1 MLLSR
6 LLESTGYKGKFKD
19 REISFITD
27 NSENVTSS
35 SLFVCIKGA
44 RGDGHRYGRD
54 AARKGAVI
62 VCEHSI
68 GVSDEII
75 VKDTRRAYAD
85 FCGAFF
91 SNPARRMKLIG
102 ITGTNGKTT
111 TAFLLK
117 DIFEKNGYKCGLV
130 GTVQDMAGDTVFYS
144 ERTTPDSFELNCLFS
159 KMVKRG
165 CGYCIMEVSS
175 QALSQGR
182 VDGLS
187 FDCAVFTNL
196 TQDHL
201 DYHGTFENYAKAKKK
216 LFSMCRKGIINIDDE
231 KGLYMTHGEKCQ
243 SVTYS
248 LLEDSADYT
257 AKNIVQKS
265 NGTEYEII
273 HKNKSIKAEVG
284 IPGLFSVYNSLAA
297 IACASQEGIPLE
309 KAVQVLKDSKGVKGR
324 AEVVP
329 TNRDFTV
336 IIDYAHTP
344 DSLENILK
352 TIKGFAQGR
361 IITVF
366 GCGGD
371 RDKAKRP
378 VMGEIAVKFSDYLI
392 VTSDNPRSE
401 NPQEIMKDILKGCKN
416 AEITVETIENRRK
429 AIERALA
436 IGEKDDIILLAGKGH
451 ETYQILGDKKIH
463 FDEREIVSEYLNREV
478 SR

>member
-165 CGYCIMEVSS
+165 CEYCIMEVSS

-309 KAVQVLKDSKGVKGR
+309 KAVQSLKDSKGVKGR

-401 NPQEIMKDILKGCKN
+401 NPQEIIKDILKGCKS

>member
-6 LLESTGYKGKFKD
+6 LLESTGYSGKFKD

-44 RGDGHRYGRD
+44 RGDGHKYGME

-68 GVSDEII
+68 GVRDEII

-91 SNPARRMKLIG
+91 ANPARRMKLIG

-117 DIFEKNGYKCGLV
+117 NIFEKNGHKCGLV

-165 CGYCIMEVSS
+165 CEYCIMEVSS

-196 TQDHL
+196 TQDHI

-231 KGLYMTHGEKCQ
+231 KGLYMTDGEKCQ
-243 SVTYS
+243 TVTYS
-248 LLEDSADYT
+248 LLDDSADYT

-265 NGTEYEII
+265 SGTEYEII
-273 HKNKSIKAEVG
+273 HKNKSIKVVLG

-297 IACASQEGIPLE
+297 IVCASQEGVSIE
-309 KAVQVLKDSKGVKGR
+309 KAAQALKDSKGVKGR

-344 DSLENILK
+344 DGLENILK
-352 TIKGFAQGR
+352 TIKGFAKRR

-371 RDKAKRP
+371 RDKSKRS
-378 VMGEIAVKFSDYLI
+378 VMGKIASELSDYLI

-401 NPQEIMKDILKGCKN
+401 NPQEIIKDILKGCKS

-478 SR
+478 SK

>member
-165 CGYCIMEVSS
+165 CEYCIMEVSS

-248 LLEDSADYT
+248 LLKDSADYT

-297 IACASQEGIPLE
+297 IACVSQEGIPLE
-309 KAVQVLKDSKGVKGR
+309 KAVQSLKDSKGVKGR

-401 NPQEIMKDILKGCKN
+401 NPQEIIKDILKGCKS

>member
-130 GTVQDMAGDTVFYS
+130 GTVQDMAGDAVFYS

-165 CGYCIMEVSS
+165 CEYCIMEVSS

-297 IACASQEGIPLE
+297 IVCASQEGIPLE
-309 KAVQVLKDSKGVKGR
+309 KAVQSLKDSKGVKGR

-401 NPQEIMKDILKGCKN
+401 NPQEIIKDILKGCKN

>member
-1 MLLSR
+1 
-6 LLESTGYKGKFKD
+6 
-19 REISFITD
+19 
-27 NSENVTSS
+27 
-35 SLFVCIKGA
+35 
-44 RGDGHRYGRD
+44 
-54 AARKGAVI
+54 
-62 VCEHSI
+62 
-68 GVSDEII
+68 
-75 VKDTRRAYAD
+75 
-85 FCGAFF
+85 
-91 SNPARRMKLIG
+91 
-102 ITGTNGKTT
+102 
-111 TAFLLK
+111 
-117 DIFEKNGYKCGLV
+117 
-130 GTVQDMAGDTVFYS
+130 MAGDTVFYS

-165 CGYCIMEVSS
+165 CEYCIMEVSS

-309 KAVQVLKDSKGVKGR
+309 KAVQSLKDSKGVKGR

-401 NPQEIMKDILKGCKN
+401 NPQEIIKDILKGCKN

-451 ETYQILGDKKIH
+451 ETYQILGDKKYISTK
-463 FDEREIVSEYLNREV
+463 EKL
-478 SR
+478 SRNI

>member
-1 MLLSR
+1 MLLSK

-231 KGLYMTHGEKCQ
+231 KGLYMTYGEKCQ

-297 IACASQEGIPLE
+297 IVCASQEGIPLE

-401 NPQEIMKDILKGCKN
+401 NPQEIIKDILKGCKN

>member
-35 SLFVCIKGA
+35 SLFLCIKGA

-165 CGYCIMEVSS
+165 CEYCIMEVSS

-297 IACASQEGIPLE
+297 IVCASQEGIPLE
-309 KAVQVLKDSKGVKGR
+309 KAVQSLKDSKGVKGR

-401 NPQEIMKDILKGCKN
+401 NPQEIIKDILKGCKS

>member
-165 CGYCIMEVSS
+165 CEYCIMEVSS

-273 HKNKSIKAEVG
+273 HKNKSIKVKVG

-297 IACASQEGIPLE
+297 IVCASQEGIPLE

-329 TNRDFTV
+329 TNKDFTV

-401 NPQEIMKDILKGCKN
+401 NPQEIIKDILKGCKN

>member
-6 LLESTGYKGKFKD
+6 LLESTGYSGKFKD

-44 RGDGHRYGRD
+44 RGDGHKYGME

-68 GVSDEII
+68 GVRDEII

-91 SNPARRMKLIG
+91 ANPARRMKLIG

-117 DIFEKNGYKCGLV
+117 DIFEKNGHKCGLV

-165 CGYCIMEVSS
+165 CEYCIMEVSS

-196 TQDHL
+196 TQDHI

-231 KGLYMTHGEKCQ
+231 KGLYMTDGEKCQ
-243 SVTYS
+243 TVTYS
-248 LLEDSADYT
+248 LLDDSADYT

-265 NGTEYEII
+265 SGTEYEII
-273 HKNKSIKAEVG
+273 HKNKSIKVVLG

-297 IACASQEGIPLE
+297 IVCASQEGVSIE
-309 KAVQVLKDSKGVKGR
+309 EAAQALKDSKGVKGR

-344 DSLENILK
+344 DGLENILK
-352 TIKGFAQGR
+352 TIKGFAKRR

-371 RDKAKRP
+371 RDKSKRS
-378 VMGEIAVKFSDYLI
+378 VMGEIASELSDYLI

-401 NPQEIMKDILKGCKN
+401 NPQEIIKDILKGCKS

-478 SR
+478 SK

>member
-68 GVSDEII
+68 GVRDEII

-165 CGYCIMEVSS
+165 CEYCIMEVSS

-231 KGLYMTHGEKCQ
+231 KGLYMTHGEKCKT
-243 SVTYS
+243 VTYS

-273 HKNKSIKAEVG
+273 HKNKSIKVKVG

-297 IACASQEGIPLE
+297 IVCASQEGIPLE

-401 NPQEIMKDILKGCKN
+401 NPQEITKDILKGCKN

>member
-6 LLESTGYKGKFKD
+6 LLESTGYSGKFKD

-44 RGDGHRYGRD
+44 RGDGHKYGME

-68 GVSDEII
+68 GVRDEII

-91 SNPARRMKLIG
+91 ANPARRMKLIG

-117 DIFEKNGYKCGLV
+117 NIFEKNGHKCGLV

-165 CGYCIMEVSS
+165 CEYCIMEVSS

-196 TQDHL
+196 TQDHI

-231 KGLYMTHGEKCQ
+231 KGLYMTDGEKCQ
-243 SVTYS
+243 TVTYS
-248 LLEDSADYT
+248 LLDDSADYT

-265 NGTEYEII
+265 SGTEYEII
-273 HKNKSIKAEVG
+273 HKNKSIKVVLG

-297 IACASQEGIPLE
+297 IVCASQEGVSIE
-309 KAVQVLKDSKGVKGR
+309 KAAQALKDSKGVKGR

-344 DSLENILK
+344 DGLENILK
-352 TIKGFAQGR
+352 TIKGFAKRR

-371 RDKAKRP
+371 RDKSKRS
-378 VMGEIAVKFSDYLI
+378 VMGEIASELSDYLI

-401 NPQEIMKDILKGCKN
+401 NPQEIIKDILKGCKS

-429 AIERALA
+429 AIEQALA

-478 SR
+478 SK

>member
-117 DIFEKNGYKCGLV
+117 YIFEKNGYKCGLV

-165 CGYCIMEVSS
+165 CEYCIMEVSS

-201 DYHGTFENYAKAKKK
+201 DYHGTFENYAKAKKR

-231 KGLYMTHGEKCQ
+231 KGLYMTHGEKCKT
-243 SVTYS
+243 VTYS

-297 IACASQEGIPLE
+297 IVCASQEGIPLE
-309 KAVQVLKDSKGVKGR
+309 KAVRSLKDSKGVKGR

-361 IITVF
+361 IITVL

-401 NPQEIMKDILKGCKN
+401 NPQEIIKDILKGCKN
-416 AEITVETIENRRK
+416 AEITVEIIENRRK

>member
-165 CGYCIMEVSS
+165 CEYCIMEVSS

-297 IACASQEGIPLE
+297 IVCASQEGIPLE

-401 NPQEIMKDILKGCKN
+401 NPQEIIKDILKGCKN